1 MSKKRPYRLG
11 KRQASVDETKRRIV
25 EAATLEYAENG
36 IPDTSMQAV
45 ARRADVA
52 PGTVLYH
59 YPTPDDLVEATVERW
74 IVDYDAPSP
83 EAIDPDAPLDE
94 RIRALVFELFDLYE
108 RSDHAYRIYSKSPRH
123 PVLKR
128 YEQWWYEN
136 VNEMMVRALGDRA
149 SDSETMRVVSALV
162 NPGFRG
168 TLVSTGITTE
178 QSVDVSAYLVMSWL
192 TRETD
197 SAPS

>member
-11 KRQASVDETKRRIV
+11 KRQASVDETKRRII
-25 EAATLEYAENG
+25 EAATQEYAEKG

-45 ARRADVA
+45 ARRAEVA

-74 IVDYDAPSP
+74 IDEMKAPSP
-83 EAIDPDAPLDE
+83 NAIDANAPLED
-94 RIRALVFELFDLYE
+94 RIRSLVIELYGLYE
-108 RSDHAYRIYSKSPRH
+108 RSDYAYRIYSKSPNH

-128 YEQWWYEN
+128 YETWWYDN
-136 VNEMMVRALGDRA
+136 VNQMMGLALGERA
-149 SDSETMRVVSALV
+149 GEPETMQVVSVLV

-168 TLVSTGITTE
+168 TLVMTGITPE
-178 QSVDVSAYLVMSWL
+178 RSVEIATALVLSWL
-192 TRETD
+192 
-197 SAPS
+197 SQ